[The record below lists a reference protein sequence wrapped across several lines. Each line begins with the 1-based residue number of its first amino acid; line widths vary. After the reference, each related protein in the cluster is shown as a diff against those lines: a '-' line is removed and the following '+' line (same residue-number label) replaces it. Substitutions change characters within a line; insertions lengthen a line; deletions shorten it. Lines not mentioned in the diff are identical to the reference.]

1 MAWVRLDDRFPT
13 HPKVGQLTDREFRI
27 HVRVLCYC
35 SAWGTEGLV
44 PPAAFSEIPHLT
56 KKVGDRFVELALWD
70 LDEDGRFHVHDFK
83 EYGPKDPTGAD
94 RQRRFRARNAE
105 RNGEVTPENN
115 GHRNGLSV
123 TPVSVPDPVTSSAVV
138 DGATEQHQDLEQAHY
153 LRVAS

>member
-13 HPKVGQLTDREFRI
+13 HPKVAQLTDREFRV

-44 PPAAFSEIPHLT
+44 PPAAFSEIRWLT
-56 KKVGDRFVELALWD
+56 KKMADRFVELRVWD

-94 RQRRFRARNAE
+94 RQRRWRSRNGDRNAG
-105 RNGEVTPENN
+105 RNHEVTTDAVAQALPPFP
-115 GHRNGLSV
+115 S
-123 TPVSVPDPVTSSAVV
+123 PFPSPSAV
-138 DGATEQHQDLEQAHY
+138 DLEATDQHPDLPSLA
-153 LRVAS
+153 LRHL